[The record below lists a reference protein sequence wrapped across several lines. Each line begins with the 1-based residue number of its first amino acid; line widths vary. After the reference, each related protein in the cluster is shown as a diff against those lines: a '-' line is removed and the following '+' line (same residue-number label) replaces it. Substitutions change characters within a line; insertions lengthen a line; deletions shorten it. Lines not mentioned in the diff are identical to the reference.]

1 VSDSDPT
8 DRSPEDLVRRFKD
21 LVARF
26 DAELRKAGLTDEQ
39 REQLVHEVMEDGNQK
54 QGTGGVGD

>member
-1 VSDSDPT
+1 MDPKAP
-8 DRSPEDLVRRFKD
+8 DKDPQELVRRFKE

-39 REQLVHEVMEDGNQK
+39 RQQLVKEILEEDSASGS
-54 QGTGGVGD
+54 TRTR